1 MRNITETTE
10 PGSEIAHREWKDFF
24 QRFSQDHQEWLVDV
38 VGQGKAGKTS
48 DQANALPFEA
58 LTLHLDHTD
67 EVLSVIVR
75 KDNVAKHVYRSIP
88 RPCRVMVEKRGSDE
102 ILHIDSIDGSS
113 TVIRFHRVVTPDY
126 ESEVRSGIPENASD

>member
-48 DQANALPFEA
+48 DQA
-58 LTLHLDHTD
+58 
-67 EVLSVIVR
+67 I
-75 KDNVAKHVYRSIP
+75 
-88 RPCRVMVEKRGSDE
+88 
-102 ILHIDSIDGSS
+102 
-113 TVIRFHRVVTPDY
+113 
-126 ESEVRSGIPENASD
+126 